1 MEYEKQKNIRKILIN
16 YTNQQ
21 LIYNKNKNK
30 NKDFLINSKPLE
42 ELEKK
47 KYAE

>member
-1 MEYEKQKNIRKILIN
+1 MEYEKQKKIRTKLIK

-21 LIYNKNKNK
+21 LINQKQNKIK
-30 NKDFLINSKPLE
+30 FLINSISLE

-47 KYAE
+47 KYAM

>member
-1 MEYEKQKNIRKILIN
+1 MKYEKQKKIRTKLIN

-21 LIYNKNKNK
+21 MKIQKNKK
-30 NKDFLINSKPLE
+30 KPILINSTSLE

-47 KYAE
+47 NM